1 MDEVLIP
8 IIIVPILFIGL
19 PWLIL
24 HYVTRWKVNSALTG
38 EDEKMLDELYELA
51 RRLEERMNTIDRI
64 MQADNPGWH
73 PLGYDAPP
81 PSLDRP
87 SLDKPSVS
95 DFETRRSNAPTRQ
108 ERI

>member
-1 MDEVLIP
+1 MEDVLIP
-8 IIIVPILFIGL
+8 LIVMPILFVAL

-24 HYVTRWKVNSALTG
+24 HYVTKWKVNSSLTG

-73 PLGYDAPP
+73 PVGYDH
-81 PSLDRP
+81 SRP
-87 SLDKPSVS
+87 SLEKPSVS
-95 DFETRRSNAPTRQ
+95 DFEPRRSSVPSRE
-108 ERI
+108 ERM

>member
-1 MDEVLIP
+1 MEDVVPFIA
-8 IIIVPILFIGL
+8 IPILFIAL

-24 HYVTRWKVNSALTG
+24 HYVTKWKVNSSLTG

-73 PLGYDAPP
+73 PVGYEPT
-81 PSLDRP
+81 RP

-95 DFETRRSNAPTRQ
+95 DFEPRRSNAPSRQ
-108 ERI
+108 ERM

>member
-1 MDEVLIP
+1 MEDVLIP
-8 IIIVPILFIGL
+8 LIVMPILFVAL

-24 HYVTRWKVNSALTG
+24 HYVTKWKVNSSLTG

-73 PLGYDAPP
+73 PVGHDLA
-81 PSLDRP
+81 RP
-87 SLDKPSVS
+87 SLEKPAVS
-95 DFETRRSNAPTRQ
+95 DFEPRRSSATTRQ
-108 ERI
+108 ERM